1 MPQDAPPREPW
12 HALSPEAVAE
22 SLAAPPAGLTPD
34 EAGARLEHL
43 GPNRLPPPRPT
54 PALAIAFRQF
64 RSPLIYLLLAAA
76 ILALLLGQHADA
88 GFNAAVLVINAALGF
103 VQEFRADRSML
114 ALARLVRSRAR
125 VRRGGHAI
133 EVDSEELVPGDFL
146 LLEPGLRVPADARL
160 FESQGL
166 RVDES
171 VPTGESTPVE
181 KDAHP
186 VLPRD
191 TPLADRRNVA
201 FAGTTVISGRGGGM
215 VVATGAT
222 TEVGRIAGRLGA
234 IRREPPPLIR
244 RLERFARV
252 VGASVGG
259 LAVLVA
265 ALGVA
270 HGTPFREIVL
280 GAIALAVSAVPEGLP
295 IALTVALAVAVS
307 RMARRR
313 AVVRQLPAVEGLGS
327 CTVIATDKTGTLTKN
342 ELTAER
348 LVAGG
353 AEYRVTGIG
362 YEPVGEVLAGDR
374 PAPAA

>member
-1 MPQDAPPREPW
+1 M
-12 HALSPEAVAE
+12 
-22 SLAAPPAGLTPD
+22 
-34 EAGARLEHL
+34 
-43 GPNRLPPPRPT
+43 
-54 PALAIAFRQF
+54 
-64 RSPLIYLLLAAA
+64 
-76 ILALLLGQHADA
+76 
-88 GFNAAVLVINAALGF
+88 
-103 VQEFRADRSML
+103 
-114 ALARLVRSRAR
+114 
-125 VRRGGHAI
+125 
-133 EVDSEELVPGDFL
+133 
-146 LLEPGLRVPADARL
+146 
-160 FESQGL
+160 
-166 RVDES
+166 
-171 VPTGESTPVE
+171 E

-186 VLPRD
+186 ILPRD

-374 PAPAA
+374 PAPAAEHPALHRLLRAACLANEGTLVEREEGGFARSGDPTDVALLALAMKAGLDPESLAEAHPEVARLPFEPERRFAASYRGDGAGTLVCLKGAPERVIDLCSREIRPDGSEAPLHREGALRTTGLLMEAGYRVLAVA